1 MLKETA
7 WLYVVISSPLTYHT
21 NEKKCEA
28 IRVDSNIEH
37 KCLWLKKDVPRSI
50 DNISHILYNIKIY
63 GRLSR
68 I

>member
-37 KCLWLKKDVPRSI
+37 KCLWLKKDVPTVEVLTI
-50 DNISHILYNIKIY
+50 
-63 GRLSR
+63 
-68 I
+68 